1 MGALNCVY
9 HRTGFTCRV
18 SWRGTL
24 IGVYLVQRVLL
35 GVDQG
40 DWAILRLY
48 LRKRVYIA
56 CISARVFT
64 CQVFRRGDLLAV
76 YLEEGLYLACIY
88 DRDFKWPVFRS
99 KGFKGVELGERAIL
113 GMYLGERAKL
123 GLYLGWELYI
133 AYISDRV

>member
-40 DWAILRLY
+40 DWAIL
-48 LRKRVYIA
+48 
-56 CISARVFT
+56 
-64 CQVFRRGDLLAV
+64 
-76 YLEEGLYLACIY
+76 
-88 DRDFKWPVFRS
+88 
-99 KGFKGVELGERAIL
+99 